1 MVARG
6 GARGGAGPVRAVA
19 RARDAVRE
27 RPAVPP
33 DPPAVRVARS
43 ALSVLRGRIG
53 GVAQTAAKKKSAT
66 AEQSPA
72 KGGGGR
78 PRLMLMD
85 GHSLAYRAFFALPA
99 ENFTTSTG
107 QPTNAIYGFAS
118 MLANTLRD
126 EQPTH
131 FAVAFDV
138 SRKTWRA
145 EEFTEYKANRAKT
158 PDEFRGQ
165 VELIGELLDTMHA
178 DRFAVEGFE
187 ADDIIATLATRAEA
201 AGFDVLIVT
210 GDRDSFQLVSEHTTV
225 LYPTKGVS
233 ELTRYTPEK
242 VEERYGLTP
251 AQYPDFAALRGD
263 PSDNLPGIPGVGEK
277 TAAKWITQFGS
288 FAELVER
295 AEEVKGKAG
304 QNFRDHLEAV
314 KLNRRL
320 TEMVRDVPLDKGP
333 EDLERAPYDR
343 KQLAVLLDTLEI
355 RNPSLRERLLA
366 VDPGA
371 EQEQEP
377 VTEDVAL
384 DATLVPANGKL
395 APWLEEH
402 GNAVLGVATVDTWK
416 LGAGEVAEVG
426 LAAAGGAAAWFEPS
440 ALDEDDERAFADWL
454 GDPERP
460 KVIHDAKGLM
470 RVFGEHGMRVAGVSM
485 DTALGAYLV
494 KPGRRTFALDAL
506 SLEYLGRELVPAQ
519 ESDGQLAFGAD
530 DETQARTLMVEAR
543 TILDL
548 GTALGARLPEVGA
561 EGLLTDIELPTS
573 ALLARME
580 RAGIAADR
588 EHLEEMERQ
597 FAGAV
602 EQAVREAHAAVGH
615 EFNLG
620 SPKQLQ
626 EVLFG
631 ELNLPKTRKT
641 KTGYTTDAD
650 SLAWLAGQ
658 TEHELP
664 VIMLRH
670 REQAKLRSTVEGLI
684 KSIAP
689 DGRIHT
695 TFNQTVAATG
705 RLSSTDPNLQNIP
718 VRTDEG
724 RAIRRGFVVGEGY
737 EALMTAD
744 YSQIE
749 LRVMAHL
756 SEDEGLIA
764 AFTSGEDLHRT
775 VAGYVFNV
783 EPAAVDA
790 EMRRKIKAMSY
801 GLAYGLSAFG
811 LSQQLAIDPGEAR
824 ALMDTYFER
833 FGGVRDYLHRVVE
846 EARATGYTA
855 TMLGRRRYLP
865 DLNSDNR
872 QRREAAE
879 RMALN
884 APIQG
889 TAADIVKIAML
900 GVDRALREAELTSRT
915 LLQVHDEIVLELAPG
930 EREPV
935 EEILRREMAAAAQLR
950 APLTVSVGVGPNWEA
965 AAH

>member
-1 MVARG
+1 MA
-6 GARGGAGPVRAVA
+6 
-19 RARDAVRE
+19 E
-27 RPAVPP
+27 
-33 DPPAVRVARS
+33 
-43 ALSVLRGRIG
+43 
-53 GVAQTAAKKKSAT
+53 TASKKT
-66 AEQSPA
+66 ADN
-72 KGGGGR
+72 R
-78 PRLMLMD
+78 PRLLLMD
-85 GHSLAYRAFFALPA
+85 GHSLAYRAFFALPV
-99 ENFTTSTG
+99 ENFTTSAG

-126 EQPTH
+126 ESPTH

-138 SRKTWRA
+138 SRKTWRS
-145 EEFTEYKANRAKT
+145 EEFPEYKANRSKT
-158 PDEFRGQ
+158 PDEFKGQ
-165 VELIGELLDTMHA
+165 VELIGELLDAMRA
-178 DRFAVEGFE
+178 DRFAIDGFE
-187 ADDIIATLATRAEA
+187 ADDVIATLATQAEA
-201 AGFDVLIVT
+201 AGFEVLIVT
-210 GDRDSFQLVSEHTTV
+210 GDRDSFQLITEHTTV

-233 ELTRYTPEK
+233 ELTRFTPEK
-242 VEERYGLTP
+242 VAEKYGLTP

-277 TAAKWITQFGS
+277 TATKWINQFGS
-288 FAELVER
+288 FDALVER

-304 QNFRDHLEAV
+304 QNFRDHLESV

-320 TEMVRDVPLDKGP
+320 TEMVRDVELPKGP
-333 EDLERAPYDR
+333 AELARAAYDR
-343 KQLAVLLDTLEI
+343 TALIGVLDVLEI

-371 EQEQEP
+371 AEGEAP
-377 VTEDVAL
+377 P
-384 DATLVPANGKL
+384 PAAGVEVDGAVLASGEL
-395 APWLEEH
+395 APWLAAH
-402 GNAVLGVATVDTWK
+402 GEQPLGVATVDTWT
-416 LGAGEVAEVG
+416 LGTGSVSEVA
-426 LAAAGGAAAWFEPS
+426 LAAAEGPAAWFDPTR
-440 ALDEDDERAFADWL
+440 LDEADERAFAAWL
-454 GDPERP
+454 EAADRP
-460 KVIHDAKGLM
+460 KVMHNAKG
-470 RVFGEHGMRVAGVSM
+470 VMRVAPEHGWRVGGVTM
-485 DTALGAYLV
+485 DTALAAYLV
-494 KPGRRTFALDAL
+494 KPGRRSFALDAL
-506 SLEYLGRELVPAQ
+506 AIEYLGRELGPAAAA
-519 ESDGQLAFGAD
+519 DGQLAFGT
-530 DETQARTLMVEAR
+530 DEQAEAQALMAQARAV
-543 TILDL
+543 LDL
-548 GTALGARLPEVGA
+548 GEAFSERLGEVGA
-561 EGLLTDIELPTS
+561 TALLDEVELPTS
-573 ALLARME
+573 VLLAKLE
-580 RAGIAADR
+580 RHGIAADR
-588 EHLEEMERQ
+588 AHLESMEQQ

-602 EQAVREAHAAVGH
+602 QQAVKEAHATVGH

-631 ELNLPKTRKT
+631 ELGLPKTKKT

-650 SLAWLAGQ
+650 ALAWLAGQ

-670 REQAKLRSTVEGLI
+670 REQAKLRVTVEGLI
-684 KSIAP
+684 KTIAA

-737 EALMTAD
+737 ESLMTAD

-756 SEDEGLIA
+756 SEDAGLIE
-764 AFTSGEDLHRT
+764 AFTSGEDLHTT
-775 VAGYVFNV
+775 VASQVFGV
-783 EPAAVDA
+783 AKSAVDP

-811 LSQQLAIDPGEAR
+811 LSQQLSIEAAEAR
-824 ALMDTYFER
+824 GLMDTFFER
-833 FGGVRDYLHRVVE
+833 FGGVRDYLHRAVVE
-846 EARATGYTA
+846 ARETGYTE

-872 QRREAAE
+872 QRREMAE

-889 TAADIVKIAML
+889 TAADIVKVAML
-900 GVDRALREAELTSRT
+900 KVDRAMEEAALTSRM
-915 LLQVHDEIVLELAPG
+915 LLQVHDEIVLEIAPG
-930 EREPV
+930 ERKAV
-935 EEILRREMAAAAQLR
+935 EELLRREMTGAVELR
-950 APLTVSVGVGPNWEA
+950 APLDVSIGVGTDWES

>member
-1 MVARG
+1 MADTASKKTETPTG
-6 GARGGAGPVRAVA
+6 G
-19 RARDAVRE
+19 
-27 RPAVPP
+27 
-33 DPPAVRVARS
+33 S
-43 ALSVLRGRIG
+43 
-53 GVAQTAAKKKSAT
+53 
-66 AEQSPA
+66 
-72 KGGGGR
+72 R

-99 ENFTTSTG
+99 ENFTTATG

-126 EQPTH
+126 EAPTH

-138 SRKTWRA
+138 SRKTWRS
-145 EEFTEYKANRAKT
+145 EEFTEYKANRSKT
-158 PDEFRGQ
+158 PDEFKGQ
-165 VELIGELLDTMHA
+165 VELIGELLDAMHVT
-178 DRFAVEGFE
+178 RFAVEGFE
-187 ADDIIATLATRAEA
+187 ADDVIATLATQAEA
-201 AGFDVLIVT
+201 EGFEVLIVT

-233 ELTRYTPEK
+233 ELTRFTPEK
-242 VEERYGLTP
+242 VVEKYGLTP

-277 TAAKWITQFGS
+277 TAAKWINQFGS
-288 FAELVER
+288 FAQLVER
-295 AEEVKGKAG
+295 VDEVKGKAG
-304 QNFRDHLEAV
+304 QNLRDHLESV

-320 TEMVRDVPLDKGP
+320 TELERQVELPKAVT
-333 EDLERAPYDR
+333 DLERPAYDR
-343 KQLAVLLDTLEI
+343 KGVAMILDTLEI
-355 RNPSLRERLLA
+355 RNPSLRERLFA

-371 EQEQEP
+371 EEAEATP
-377 VTEDVAL
+377 VVADGVEL
-384 DATLVPANGKL
+384 DGTVLGTGEVAGWL
-395 APWLEEH
+395 AEH
-402 GNAVLGVATVDTWK
+402 GSRPLGVATVDTWA
-416 LGAGEVAEVG
+416 LGTGSVAEVA
-426 LAAAGGAAAWFEPS
+426 LAASDGKAAWFDPTEI
-440 ALDEDDERAFADWL
+440 DEADEAAFTAWL
-454 GDPERP
+454 SDPDRP
-460 KVIHDAKGLM
+460 KVFHNAKGAM
-470 RVFGEHGMRVAGVSM
+470 RVFAEHGWSVAGVDM
-485 DTALGAYLV
+485 DTALAAYLV
-494 KPGRRTFALDAL
+494 KPGRRSFDLDAL
-506 SLEYLGRELVPAQ
+506 SLEYLHRELAPAAAA
-519 ESDGQLAFGAD
+519 DGQLAFGAD
-530 DETQARTLMVEAR
+530 DAAEAEALMVQARA
-543 TILDL
+543 ILDL
-548 GTALGARLPEVGA
+548 GETFEGRLAEVGA
-561 EGLLTDIELPTS
+561 ADLLRDMELPTS

-580 RAGIAADR
+580 RHGIAADR
-588 EHLEEMERQ
+588 EHLQAMEQ
-597 FAGAV
+597 MFAGAV
-602 EQAVREAHAAVGH
+602 QQAVKEAHAAAGR

-631 ELNLPKTRKT
+631 ELNLPKTKKT

-650 SLAWLAGQ
+650 ALAWLATQ
-658 TEHELP
+658 TDNELP

-670 REQAKLRSTVEGLI
+670 REQAKLRVTVEGLI
-684 KSIAP
+684 KTIAA

-724 RAIRRGFVVGEGY
+724 RAIRRGFVVGGGFES
-737 EALMTAD
+737 LMTAD

-756 SEDEGLIA
+756 SEDAGLIE
-764 AFTSGEDLHRT
+764 AFTSGEDLHT
-775 VAGYVFNV
+775 TAAAQVFSV
-783 EPAAVDA
+783 EQSAVDA

-811 LSQQLAIDPGEAR
+811 LSQQLNIEAAEAR
-824 ALMDTYFER
+824 GLMDAYFER
-833 FGGVRDYLHRVVE
+833 FGGVRDYLRRVVD

-855 TMLGRRRYLP
+855 TLFGRRRYLP

-900 GVDRALREAELTSRT
+900 NVDKALREAGLASRM
-915 LLQVHDEIVLELAPG
+915 LLQVHDEIVLEIAPG
-930 EREPV
+930 ERAAA
-935 EEILRREMAAAAQLR
+935 EELVRREMANAVDLR
-950 APLTVSVGVGPNWEA
+950 VPLGVSVGSGPDWES

>member
-1 MVARG
+1 MAKTASKKTDSTS
-6 GARGGAGPVRAVA
+6 GA
-19 RARDAVRE
+19 
-27 RPAVPP
+27 
-33 DPPAVRVARS
+33 
-43 ALSVLRGRIG
+43 
-53 GVAQTAAKKKSAT
+53 
-66 AEQSPA
+66 
-72 KGGGGR
+72 R

-99 ENFTTSTG
+99 ENFTTATG

-126 EQPTH
+126 EAPTH

-138 SRKTWRA
+138 SRKTWRSQ
-145 EEFTEYKANRAKT
+145 EFTEYKANRSKT
-158 PDEFRGQ
+158 PDEFKGQ
-165 VELIGELLDTMHA
+165 VELIGELLDAMHVT
-178 DRFAVEGFE
+178 RFAVDGFE
-187 ADDIIATLATRAEA
+187 ADDVIATLATQAEA
-201 AGFDVLIVT
+201 EGFDVLIVT

-233 ELTRYTPEK
+233 ELTRFTPEK
-242 VEERYGLTP
+242 VFEKYGLTP

-277 TAAKWITQFGS
+277 TAAKWINQFGS
-288 FAELVER
+288 FADLVER
-295 AEEVKGKAG
+295 VDEVKGKAG
-304 QNFRDHLEAV
+304 QNLRDHLESV

-320 TEMVRDVPLDKGP
+320 TELERRVELPKAVT
-333 EDLERAPYDR
+333 DLERPAYDR
-343 KQLAVLLDTLEI
+343 KGVAMILDTLEI
-355 RNPSLRERLLA
+355 RNPSLRERLYA

-371 EQEQEP
+371 EEAEATP
-377 VTEDVAL
+377 VVADGVEL
-384 DATLVPANGKL
+384 DGVVLGTGEVAG
-395 APWLEEH
+395 WLTEH
-402 GNAVLGVATVDTWK
+402 GAQPLGVATVDTWA
-416 LGAGEVAEVG
+416 LGTGSVAEVA
-426 LAAAGGAAAWFEPS
+426 LAAADGKAAWFDPT
-440 ALDEDDERAFADWL
+440 ALDEADETAFAAWL
-454 GDPERP
+454 SDADRP
-460 KVIHDAKGLM
+460 KVLHNAKGAM
-470 RVFGEHGMRVAGVSM
+470 RVFAEHGWSVAGVGM
-485 DTALGAYLV
+485 DTALAAYLV
-494 KPGRRTFALDAL
+494 KPGRRSFDLDAL
-506 SLEYLGRELVPAQ
+506 SLEYLHRELAPAAAA
-519 ESDGQLAFGAD
+519 DGQLAFGAD
-530 DETQARTLMVEAR
+530 DGAEAEALMVQARA
-543 TILDL
+543 ILDL
-548 GTALGARLPEVGA
+548 GEAFEGRLADVGA
-561 EGLLTDIELPTS
+561 ADLLRDMELPTS

-580 RAGIAADR
+580 RHGIAADR
-588 EHLEEMERQ
+588 AHLEAMEQ
-597 FAGAV
+597 MFAGAV
-602 EQAVREAHAAVGH
+602 QQAVKEAHAAAGR

-631 ELNLPKTRKT
+631 ELNLPKTKKT

-650 SLAWLAGQ
+650 ALAWLAAQ
-658 TEHELP
+658 TDNELP

-670 REQAKLRSTVEGLI
+670 REQAKLRVTVEGLI
-684 KSIAP
+684 KTIAA

-724 RAIRRGFVVGEGY
+724 RAIRRGFVVGEGF
-737 EALMTAD
+737 ESLMTAD

-756 SEDEGLIA
+756 SEDAGLTE
-764 AFTSGEDLHRT
+764 AFTSGEDLHT
-775 VAGYVFNV
+775 TAAAQVFSV
-783 EPAAVDA
+783 EQSAVDA

-811 LSQQLAIDPGEAR
+811 LSQQLNIEAAEAR
-824 ALMDTYFER
+824 GLMDAYFER
-833 FGGVRDYLHRVVE
+833 FGGVRDYLRRVVD

-855 TMLGRRRYLP
+855 TLFGRRRYLP

-900 GVDRALREAELTSRT
+900 NVDKALSEAGLSSRM
-915 LLQVHDEIVLELAPG
+915 LLQVHDEIVLEIAPG
-930 EREPV
+930 ERAAA
-935 EEILRREMAAAAQLR
+935 EELVRREMANAVQLSV
-950 APLTVSVGVGPNWEA
+950 PLGVSVGSGTDWES

>member
-1 MVARG
+1 MA
-6 GARGGAGPVRAVA
+6 
-19 RARDAVRE
+19 E
-27 RPAVPP
+27 K
-33 DPPAVRVARS
+33 
-43 ALSVLRGRIG
+43 
-53 GVAQTAAKKKSAT
+53 AAKKT
-66 AEQSPA
+66 ETPT
-72 KGGGGR
+72 GGSR

-99 ENFTTSTG
+99 ENFTTATG

-126 EQPTH
+126 EAPTH

-138 SRKTWRA
+138 SRKTWRSQ
-145 EEFTEYKANRAKT
+145 EFTEYKANRSKT
-158 PDEFRGQ
+158 PDEFKGQ
-165 VELIGELLDTMHA
+165 VELIGELLDAMRVE
-178 DRFAVEGFE
+178 RFAVEGFE
-187 ADDIIATLATRAEA
+187 ADDIIATLATQAEA
-201 AGFDVLIVT
+201 EGFDVLIVT
-210 GDRDSFQLVSEHTTV
+210 GDRDSFQLVSDHTTV

-233 ELTRYTPEK
+233 ELTRFTPEK
-242 VEERYGLTP
+242 VFEKYGLTP

-277 TAAKWITQFGS
+277 TAAKWINQFGS

-295 AEEVKGKAG
+295 VDEVKGKAG
-304 QNFRDHLEAV
+304 QNLRDHLESV

-320 TEMVRDVPLDKGP
+320 TELERQVELPKTVT
-333 EDLERAPYDR
+333 DLERAAYDR
-343 KQLAVLLDTLEI
+343 KGVAMILDTLEI
-355 RNPSLRERLLA
+355 RNPSLRERLYA

-371 EQEQEP
+371 EEAEAAP
-377 VTEDVAL
+377 VVADGVEL
-384 DATLVPANGKL
+384 DGAVLGTGEL
-395 APWLEEH
+395 AGWLAEH
-402 GNAVLGVATVDTWK
+402 GTGALGVATVDTWA
-416 LGAGEVAEVG
+416 LGAGSVAEVA
-426 LAAAGGAAAWFEPS
+426 LAAADGKAAWFDPS
-440 ALDEDDERAFADWL
+440 QLDEADERAWTAWLAAAD
-454 GDPERP
+454 RP
-460 KVIHDAKGLM
+460 KVFHNAKGAM
-470 RVFGEHGMRVAGVSM
+470 RVFAEHGWSIAGVGM
-485 DTALGAYLV
+485 DTALAAYLV
-494 KPGRRTFALDAL
+494 KPGRRSFDLDAL
-506 SLEYLGRELVPAQ
+506 SLEYLHRELAPAAAA
-519 ESDGQLAFGAD
+519 DGQLAFGAD
-530 DETQARTLMVEAR
+530 DEAEAEALMVQARAV
-543 TILDL
+543 LDL
-548 GTALGARLPEVGA
+548 GEAFEGRLQEVGA
-561 EGLLTDIELPTS
+561 ADLLRDMELPTS

-580 RAGIAADR
+580 RHGIAADR
-588 EHLEEMERQ
+588 EHLQAMEQ
-597 FAGAV
+597 MFAGAV
-602 EQAVREAHAAVGH
+602 QQAVKEAHAAAGR

-631 ELNLPKTRKT
+631 ELNLPKTKKT

-650 SLAWLAGQ
+650 ALAWLATQ
-658 TEHELP
+658 TDSELP

-670 REQAKLRSTVEGLI
+670 REQAKLRVTVEGLI
-684 KSIAP
+684 KTIAG

-724 RAIRRGFVVGEGY
+724 RAIRRGFVVGEGF
-737 EALMTAD
+737 ESLMTAD

-756 SEDEGLIA
+756 SEDAGLIE
-764 AFTSGEDLHRT
+764 AFTSGEDLHT
-775 VAGYVFNV
+775 TAAAQVFSV
-783 EPAAVDA
+783 EQSAVDA

-811 LSQQLAIDPGEAR
+811 LSQQLNIDAGEAR
-824 ALMDTYFER
+824 MLMDAYFDR
-833 FGGVRDYLHRVVE
+833 FGGVRDYLRRVVD

-855 TMLGRRRYLP
+855 TLFGRRRYLP

-900 GVDRALREAELTSRT
+900 NVDKALTEAGLRSRM
-915 LLQVHDEIVLELAPG
+915 LLQVHDEVVLEIAPG
-930 EREPV
+930 ERAAA
-935 EEILRREMAAAAQLR
+935 EELVRREMAAAVTLR
-950 APLTVSVGVGPNWEA
+950 VPLGVSVGVGPDWES

>member
-1 MVARG
+1 MAETASKKTDQTSG
-6 GARGGAGPVRAVA
+6 G
-19 RARDAVRE
+19 
-27 RPAVPP
+27 
-33 DPPAVRVARS
+33 
-43 ALSVLRGRIG
+43 
-53 GVAQTAAKKKSAT
+53 T
-66 AEQSPA
+66 
-72 KGGGGR
+72 R

-85 GHSLAYRAFFALPA
+85 GHSLAYRAFFALPV
-99 ENFTTSTG
+99 ENFTTATG

-126 EQPTH
+126 EAPTH

-138 SRKTWRA
+138 SRKTWRS
-145 EEFTEYKANRAKT
+145 EEFTEYKANRSKT
-158 PDEFRGQ
+158 PDEFKGQ
-165 VELIGELLDTMHA
+165 VELIGELLDAMHA
-178 DRFAVEGFE
+178 PRFAVEGYE
-187 ADDIIATLATRAEA
+187 ADDVIATLATQAEA
-201 AGFDVLIVT
+201 EGFEVLIVT

-233 ELTRYTPEK
+233 ELTRFTPEK
-242 VEERYGLTP
+242 VVEKYGLTP

-277 TAAKWITQFGS
+277 TAAKWINQFGS

-295 AEEVKGKAG
+295 VDEVKGKAG
-304 QNFRDHLEAV
+304 QNLRDHLEAV

-320 TEMVRDVPLDKGP
+320 TELERRVELSKGVL
-333 EDLERAPYDR
+333 DLERTAYDR
-343 KQLAVLLDTLEI
+343 KAVTMILDTLEI
-355 RNPSLRERLLA
+355 RNPSLRERLFA

-371 EQEQEP
+371 GETETAP
-377 VTEDVAL
+377 VVADGVEL
-384 DATLVPANGKL
+384 EGTVLGTGEL
-395 APWLEEH
+395 AGWLAEH
-402 GNAVLGVATVDTWK
+402 GTGPLGVATVAAWA
-416 LGAGEVAEVG
+416 LGTGSVAEVA
-426 LAAAGGAAAWFEPS
+426 LATSAGPAAWFDPAE
-440 ALDEDDERAFADWL
+440 LDEADERAFAAWL
-454 GDPERP
+454 ADAGRP
-460 KVIHDAKGLM
+460 KVFHDAKSAM
-470 RVFGEHGMRVAGVSM
+470 RVFAEHGWSIEGVTM
-485 DTALGAYLV
+485 DTALAAYLV
-494 KPGRRTFALDAL
+494 KPGRRSFDLDAL
-506 SLEYLGRELVPAQ
+506 SLEYLHRELAPAAVA
-519 ESDGQLAFGAD
+519 DGQLAFGAD
-530 DETQARTLMVEAR
+530 EGAEAEALMVQARA
-543 TILDL
+543 ILDL
-548 GTALGARLPEVGA
+548 GEAFGSRLEEVGA
-561 EGLLTDIELPTS
+561 ADLLRDMELPTS

-580 RAGIAADR
+580 RHGIAADR
-588 EHLEEMERQ
+588 AHLEAMEQ
-597 FAGAV
+597 MFAGAV
-602 EQAVREAHAAVGH
+602 QQAVKEAHAAAGH

-631 ELNLPKTRKT
+631 ELALPKTKRT

-650 SLAWLAGQ
+650 ALAWLATQ
-658 TEHELP
+658 TDNELP

-670 REQAKLRSTVEGLI
+670 REQAKLRVTVEGLI
-684 KSIAP
+684 KTIAA

-724 RAIRRGFVVGEGY
+724 RAIRRGFVVGEGF
-737 EALMTAD
+737 ESLLTAD

-756 SEDEGLIA
+756 SEDEGLIE
-764 AFTSGEDLHRT
+764 AFTSGEDLHT
-775 VAGYVFNV
+775 TAAAQVFAV
-783 EPAAVDA
+783 ERSAVDA

-811 LSQQLAIDPGEAR
+811 LSQQLNIEAAEAR
-824 ALMDTYFER
+824 ALMDAYFER
-833 FGGVRDYLHRVVE
+833 YGGVRDYLRRVVD

-855 TMLGRRRYLP
+855 TLFGRRRYLP
-865 DLNSDNR
+865 DLSSDNR

-900 GVDRALREAELTSRT
+900 KVDGALREAGLASRM
-915 LLQVHDEIVLELAPG
+915 LLQVHDEIVLEVAPG
-930 EREPV
+930 ERPAV
-935 EEILRREMAAAAQLR
+935 EELVRREMADAVRLR
-950 APLTVSVGVGPNWEA
+950 VPLGVSVGAGPNWES

>member
-1 MVARG
+1 MADTASKKTDTPTG
-6 GARGGAGPVRAVA
+6 G
-19 RARDAVRE
+19 
-27 RPAVPP
+27 
-33 DPPAVRVARS
+33 S
-43 ALSVLRGRIG
+43 
-53 GVAQTAAKKKSAT
+53 
-66 AEQSPA
+66 
-72 KGGGGR
+72 R

-99 ENFTTSTG
+99 ENFTTATG

-126 EQPTH
+126 EAPTH

-138 SRKTWRA
+138 SRKTWRSA
-145 EEFTEYKANRAKT
+145 EFTEYKANRSKT
-158 PDEFRGQ
+158 PDEFKGQ
-165 VELIGELLDTMHA
+165 VELIGELLDAMRVQ
-178 DRFAVEGFE
+178 RFAVEGFE
-187 ADDIIATLATRAEA
+187 ADDVIATLATQAEA
-201 AGFDVLIVT
+201 EGFDVLIVT
-210 GDRDSFQLVSEHTTV
+210 GDRDSFQLVSDHTTV

-233 ELTRYTPEK
+233 ELTRFTPEK
-242 VEERYGLTP
+242 VVEKYGLTP

-277 TAAKWITQFGS
+277 TAAKWINQFGS

-295 AEEVKGKAG
+295 VDEVKGKAG
-304 QNFRDHLEAV
+304 QNLRDHLESV

-320 TEMVRDVPLDKGP
+320 TELERQVALPKTVT
-333 EDLERAPYDR
+333 DLERAAYDR
-343 KQLAVLLDTLEI
+343 KGVAMILDTLEI
-355 RNPSLRERLLA
+355 RNPSLRERLYA

-371 EQEQEP
+371 EEAEATP
-377 VTEDVAL
+377 VVADGVEL
-384 DATLVPANGKL
+384 DGTVLSTGEL
-395 APWLEEH
+395 AGWLGEH
-402 GNAVLGVATVDTWK
+402 GTAPLGVATVDTWA
-416 LGAGEVAEVG
+416 LGTGSVAEVA
-426 LAAAGGAAAWFEPS
+426 LAAADGKAAWFDPS
-440 ALDEDDERAFADWL
+440 QLDEADERAWTSWLADA
-454 GDPERP
+454 DRT
-460 KVIHDAKGLM
+460 KVFHNAKGAM
-470 RVFGEHGMRVAGVSM
+470 RVFAEHGWDIAGVSM
-485 DTALGAYLV
+485 DTALAAYLV
-494 KPGRRTFALDAL
+494 KPGRRSFDLDAL
-506 SLEYLGRELVPAQ
+506 SLEYLHRELAPAAAA
-519 ESDGQLAFGAD
+519 DGQLAFGAD
-530 DETQARTLMVEAR
+530 DAAEAEALMIQARAV
-543 TILDL
+543 LDL
-548 GTALGARLPEVGA
+548 GEAFEGRLQEVGA
-561 EGLLTDIELPTS
+561 ADLLRDMELPTS
-573 ALLARME
+573 VLLARME
-580 RAGIAADR
+580 RHGIAADR
-588 EHLEEMERQ
+588 EHLQAMEQ
-597 FAGAV
+597 MFAGAV
-602 EQAVREAHAAVGH
+602 QQAVKEAHAAAGR

-631 ELNLPKTRKT
+631 ELNLPKTKKT

-650 SLAWLAGQ
+650 ALAWLATQ
-658 TEHELP
+658 TDNELP

-670 REQAKLRSTVEGLI
+670 REQAKLRVTVEGLI
-684 KSIAP
+684 KTIAA

-724 RAIRRGFVVGEGY
+724 RAIRRGFVVGEGF
-737 EALMTAD
+737 ESLMTAD

-756 SEDEGLIA
+756 SEDAGLIE
-764 AFTSGEDLHRT
+764 AFTSGEDLHT
-775 VAGYVFNV
+775 TAAAQVFSV
-783 EPAAVDA
+783 EQSAVDA

-811 LSQQLAIDPGEAR
+811 LSQQLNIDAGEAR
-824 ALMDTYFER
+824 MLMDAYFDR
-833 FGGVRDYLHRVVE
+833 FGGVRDYLRRVVD

-855 TMLGRRRYLP
+855 TLFGRRRYLP

-900 GVDRALREAELTSRT
+900 NVDKALTEAGLKSRM
-915 LLQVHDEIVLELAPG
+915 LLQVHDEIVLEIAPG
-930 EREPV
+930 ERAAA
-935 EEILRREMAAAAQLR
+935 EELIRREMADAVTLR
-950 APLTVSVGVGPNWEA
+950 VPLGVSVGAGPDWES

>member
-1 MVARG
+1 MAET
-6 GARGGAGPVRAVA
+6 ASKKTEKTAG
-19 RARDAVRE
+19 
-27 RPAVPP
+27 
-33 DPPAVRVARS
+33 
-43 ALSVLRGRIG
+43 
-53 GVAQTAAKKKSAT
+53 T
-66 AEQSPA
+66 
-72 KGGGGR
+72 GR

-99 ENFTTSTG
+99 ENFTTATG

-126 EQPTH
+126 EAPTH

-138 SRKTWRA
+138 SRKTWRS
-145 EEFTEYKANRAKT
+145 EEFPEYKANRSKT
-158 PDEFRGQ
+158 PDEFKGQ
-165 VELIGELLDTMHA
+165 VELIGEVLDAMRA
-178 DRFAVEGFE
+178 QRFAVDGFE
-187 ADDIIATLATRAEA
+187 ADDIIATLATQAEA
-201 AGFDVLIVT
+201 EGFDVLIVT

-233 ELTRYTPEK
+233 ELTRFTPEK
-242 VEERYGLTP
+242 VFEKYGLTP

-277 TAAKWITQFGS
+277 TAAKWINQFGS

-295 AEEVKGKAG
+295 VDEVKGKAG
-304 QNFRDHLEAV
+304 QNLRDHLEAV

-320 TEMVRDVPLDKGP
+320 TEMVKDVELPRTVA
-333 EDLERAPYDR
+333 DLERAAYDR
-343 KQLAVLLDTLEI
+343 TALAMVLDTLEI

-366 VDPGA
+366 VDPGEGEA
-371 EQEQEP
+371 EE
-377 VTEDVAL
+377 TR
-384 DATLVPANGKL
+384 PAAEGV
-395 APWLEEH
+395 EID
-402 GNAVLGVATVDTWK
+402 GAV
-416 LGAGEVAEVG
+416 LGAGELEPWLAEHGAGVLGVSTVDSWSLGSGSVTEVA
-426 LAAAGGAAAWFEPS
+426 LAAGEGPAVWFDPSRLDEPDENAFAAW
-440 ALDEDDERAFADWL
+440 LAD
-454 GDPERP
+454 PARH
-460 KVIHDAKGLM
+460 KVMHNAKGAM
-470 RVFGEHGMRVAGVSM
+470 RVFAEHGWSIEGVTM
-485 DTALGAYLV
+485 DTALAAYLV
-494 KPGRRTFALDAL
+494 KPGRRSFALDAL
-506 SLEYLGRELVPAQ
+506 SLEYLGRELGPAAAA
-519 ESDGQLAFGAD
+519 DGQLAFGTDEQAEAD
-530 DETQARTLMVEAR
+530 ALMVQAR

-548 GTALGARLPEVGA
+548 GEAFEEKLQEVGA
-561 EGLLTDIELPTS
+561 ADLLRDMELPTS
-573 ALLARME
+573 SLLARLE
-580 RAGIAADR
+580 RHGIAADR
-588 EHLEEMERQ
+588 AHLEAMEQ
-597 FAGAV
+597 MFAGAV
-602 EQAVREAHAAVGH
+602 QQAVKEAHAAAGH

-631 ELNLPKTRKT
+631 ELALPKTKKT

-650 SLAWLAGQ
+650 ALAWLATQ
-658 TEHELP
+658 TENELP

-684 KSIAP
+684 KTITP

-724 RAIRRGFVVGEGY
+724 RAIRRGFVVGEGF
-737 EALMTAD
+737 ECLMTAD

-756 SEDEGLIA
+756 SEDEGLLE
-764 AFTSGEDLHRT
+764 AFTSGEDLHTT
-775 VAGYVFNV
+775 VASQVFSV
-783 EPAAVDA
+783 ERSAVDS

-811 LSQQLAIDPGEAR
+811 LSQQLNIEAGEAR

-833 FGGVRDYLHRVVE
+833 FGGVRDYLRRAVD

-855 TMLGRRRYLP
+855 TLFGRRRYLP

-900 GVDRALREAELTSRT
+900 NVDRALREAKLDSRM
-915 LLQVHDEIVLELAPG
+915 LLQVHDEIVLEIAPG
-930 EREPV
+930 ERQRT
-935 EEILRREMAAAAQLR
+935 EELLRHEMASAVRLDV
-950 APLTVSVGVGPNWEA
+950 PLDVSVGAGRDWES

>member
-1 MVARG
+1 MA
-6 GARGGAGPVRAVA
+6 
-19 RARDAVRE
+19 D
-27 RPAVPP
+27 
-33 DPPAVRVARS
+33 S
-43 ALSVLRGRIG
+43 AS
-53 GVAQTAAKKKSAT
+53 KKTEKTSA
-66 AEQSPA
+66 
-72 KGGGGR
+72 GR

-99 ENFTTSTG
+99 ENFTTATG

-126 EQPTH
+126 EAPTH

-138 SRKTWRA
+138 SRKTWRS
-145 EEFTEYKANRAKT
+145 EEFTEYKANRSKT
-158 PDEFRGQ
+158 PDEFKGQ
-165 VELIGELLDTMHA
+165 VELIGELLDAMHA
-178 DRFAVEGFE
+178 RRFAVEGFE
-187 ADDIIATLATRAEA
+187 ADDIIATLATQAEA
-201 AGFDVLIVT
+201 EGFEVLIVT
-210 GDRDSFQLVSEHTTV
+210 GDRDSFQLVTEHTTV

-233 ELTRYTPEK
+233 ELTRFTPEK
-242 VEERYGLTP
+242 VVEKYGLTP

-277 TAAKWITQFGS
+277 TAAKWINQFGS

-295 AEEVKGKAG
+295 VEEVKGKAG
-304 QNFRDHLEAV
+304 QNLRDHLESV

-320 TEMVRDVPLDKGP
+320 TELERQVQLERTVA
-333 EDLERAPYDR
+333 DLERAPYDR
-343 KQLAVLLDTLEI
+343 TSVTMILDTLEI
-355 RNPSLRERLLA
+355 RNPSLRERLFA

-371 EQEQEP
+371 EEAEGTP
-377 VTEDVAL
+377 VVADGVEL
-384 DATLVPANGKL
+384 DG
-395 APWLEEH
+395 
-402 GNAVLGVATVDTWK
+402 AV
-416 LGAGEVAEVG
+416 LGAGELKPWLAEHGGQVLGLATVDSWGLGAGAVAEVA
-426 LAAAGGAAAWFEPS
+426 LAAAGGPAAWFDP
-440 ALDEDDERAFADWL
+440 AQLDEADEKAFAAWL
-454 GDPERP
+454 ADPARP
-460 KVIHDAKGLM
+460 KVLHNAKGAM
-470 RVFGEHGMRVAGVSM
+470 RVFPEHGWSVEGVAM
-485 DTALGAYLV
+485 DTALAAYLV
-494 KPGRRTFALDAL
+494 KPGRRSFALDAL
-506 SLEYLGRELVPAQ
+506 SLEYLGRELAPAATA
-519 ESDGQLAFGAD
+519 DGQLAFGTDDDAEAD
-530 DETQARTLMVEAR
+530 ALMIQAR

-548 GTALGARLPEVGA
+548 GQAFEERLGEVGA
-561 EGLLTDIELPTS
+561 ADLLRDMELPVS
-573 ALLARME
+573 VLLARME
-580 RAGIAADR
+580 RHGIAADR
-588 EHLEEMERQ
+588 AHLEAMEQ
-597 FAGAV
+597 MFAGAV
-602 EQAVREAHAAVGH
+602 QQAVKEAHEAAGH

-631 ELNLPKTRKT
+631 ELGLPRTKKT

-650 SLAWLAGQ
+650 ALAWLATQ
-658 TEHELP
+658 TDNELP

-670 REQAKLRSTVEGLI
+670 REQAKLRVTVEGLM
-684 KSIAP
+684 KTVAA

-724 RAIRRGFVVGEGY
+724 RAIRRGFVVGAGFES
-737 EALMTAD
+737 LMTAD

-756 SEDEGLIA
+756 SEDEGLIR
-764 AFTSGEDLHRT
+764 AFTSGEDLHTT
-775 VAGYVFNV
+775 VASQVFGV
-783 EPAAVDA
+783 GRDAVDA

-811 LSQQLAIDPGEAR
+811 LSQQLNIEAAEAR

-833 FGGVRDYLHRVVE
+833 FGGVRDYLRRVVD
-846 EARATGYTA
+846 EARATGYTE
-855 TMLGRRRYLP
+855 TLFGRRRYLP

-872 QRREAAE
+872 QRREMAE

-900 GVDRALREAELTSRT
+900 NVDRALGEAGLTSRM
-915 LLQVHDEIVLELAPG
+915 LLQVHDEIVLEIAPG
-930 EREPV
+930 EREKT
-935 EEILRREMAAAAQLR
+935 EELVRREMAGAVRLK
-950 APLTVSVGVGPNWEA
+950 APLDVSVGVGGDWES

>member
-1 MVARG
+1 MA
-6 GARGGAGPVRAVA
+6 
-19 RARDAVRE
+19 E
-27 RPAVPP
+27 
-33 DPPAVRVARS
+33 
-43 ALSVLRGRIG
+43 
-53 GVAQTAAKKKSAT
+53 TAAKKT
-66 AEQSPA
+66 DMTEEN
-72 KGGGGR
+72 R
-78 PRLMLMD
+78 PRLLLMD

-99 ENFTTSTG
+99 ENFTTATG

-126 EQPTH
+126 EAPTH

-138 SRKTWRA
+138 SRKTWRSD
-145 EEFTEYKANRAKT
+145 EFPEYKANRSKT
-158 PDEFRGQ
+158 PDEFKGQ
-165 VELIGELLDTMHA
+165 VELIGELLDAMHA
-178 DRFAVEGFE
+178 PRFAVEGFE
-187 ADDIIATLATRAEA
+187 ADDVIATLATQAEA
-201 AGFDVLIVT
+201 EGFEVLIVT
-210 GDRDSFQLVSEHTTV
+210 GDRDSFQLVTEHTTV

-233 ELTRYTPEK
+233 ELTRFTPEK
-242 VEERYGLTP
+242 VQEKYGLSP
-251 AQYPDFAALRGD
+251 SQYPDFAALRGD

-277 TAAKWITQFGS
+277 TAAKWINQFGS

-304 QNFRDHLEAV
+304 QNFRDHLESV

-320 TEMVRDVPLDKGP
+320 TEMVRDVELPKTVA
-333 EDLERAPYDR
+333 DLARAPYDR
-343 KQLAVLLDTLEI
+343 TAVALVLDTLEI

-371 EQEQEP
+371 AEETAPAPAPGVE
-377 VTEDVAL
+377 L
-384 DATLVPANGKL
+384 DFT
-395 APWLEEH
+395 
-402 GNAVLGVATVDTWK
+402 VLGSGGLADWLAEHADGPLGIATVDSWA
-416 LGAGEVAEVG
+416 LGTGNVSEVA
-426 LAAAGGAAAWFEPS
+426 LAAAGGAAAWFDPTE
-440 ALDEDDERAFADWL
+440 LDEADEKAWSAWIADP
-454 GDPERP
+454 GRP
-460 KVIHDAKGLM
+460 KVMHNAKGAM
-470 RVFGEHGMRVAGVSM
+470 RVFPEHGWSVAGVTM
-485 DTALGAYLV
+485 DTALAAYLV
-494 KPGRRTFALDAL
+494 KPGRRSFALDAL
-506 SLEYLGRELVPAQ
+506 SVEYLGRELAPAAAA
-519 ESDGQLAFGAD
+519 DGQLAFGAD
-530 DETQARTLMVEAR
+530 DTAEAEALMSQARAV
-543 TILDL
+543 LDL
-548 GTALGARLPEVGA
+548 GTAFEEKLAEVGA
-561 EGLLTDIELPTS
+561 KDLLHQVELPTS
-573 ALLARME
+573 ELLARLE
-580 RAGIAADR
+580 RHGIAADR
-588 EHLEEMERQ
+588 DHLEALEQQ

-602 EQAVREAHAAVGH
+602 QQAVKEAHASVGH

-626 EVLFG
+626 EVFFG
-631 ELNLPKTRKT
+631 ELNLPKTKKT

-650 SLAWLAGQ
+650 ALAWLAGQ

-670 REQAKLRSTVEGLI
+670 REQARLRSTVEGLI
-684 KSIAP
+684 KTVAS

-695 TFNQTVAATG
+695 TFSQTVAATG
-705 RLSSTDPNLQNIP
+705 RLSSTDPNLQNVP

-724 RAIRRGFVVGEGY
+724 RAIRHGFVVGEGF

-756 SEDEGLIA
+756 SEDEGLIE
-764 AFTSGEDLHRT
+764 AFTSGEDLHTT
-775 VAGYVFNV
+775 VASQVFGV
-783 EPAAVDA
+783 ERSAVDA

-811 LSQQLAIDPGEAR
+811 LSQQLGIDPAEAR
-824 ALMDTYFER
+824 GLMDTYFER
-833 FGGVRDYLHRVVE
+833 FGGVRDYLRRVVD
-846 EARATGYTA
+846 EARATGYTE

-889 TAADIVKIAML
+889 TAADIVKVAML
-900 GVDRALREAELTSRT
+900 DVDRALTEAGLASRM

-930 EREPV
+930 EREQV
-935 EEILRREMAAAAQLR
+935 ESLVRDRMSNAVSLR
-950 APLTVSVGVGPNWEA
+950 APLDVSVGVGRDWDS

>member
-1 MVARG
+1 MVDTASKKTETTPG
-6 GARGGAGPVRAVA
+6 G
-19 RARDAVRE
+19 E
-27 RPAVPP
+27 
-33 DPPAVRVARS
+33 
-43 ALSVLRGRIG
+43 
-53 GVAQTAAKKKSAT
+53 
-66 AEQSPA
+66 
-72 KGGGGR
+72 R

-99 ENFTTSTG
+99 ENFTTAQG

-126 EQPTH
+126 EAPTH

-138 SRKTWRA
+138 SRRTWRSQ
-145 EEFTEYKANRAKT
+145 EFTEYKANRAKT

-165 VELIGELLDTMHA
+165 VELIGELLDAMGVR
-178 DRFAVEGFE
+178 RFAVDGFE
-187 ADDIIATLATRAEA
+187 ADDVIATLTTQAEA
-201 AGFDVLIVT
+201 EGFDVLIVT
-210 GDRDSFQLVSEHTTV
+210 GDRDSFQLVSDRTTV

-233 ELTRYTPEK
+233 ELTRFTPEK
-242 VEERYGLTP
+242 VFEKYGLTP

-277 TAAKWITQFGS
+277 TAAKWINQFGS

-304 QNFRDHLEAV
+304 QNFRDHLESV

-320 TEMVRDVPLDKGP
+320 TEMVRDVELPVGVTA
-333 EDLERAPYDR
+333 LERAAYDR
-343 KQLAVLLDTLEI
+343 KAVAMILDTLEI
-355 RNPSLRERLLA
+355 RNPSLRERLFA

-371 EQEQEP
+371 EEEEGPSPAAQSGVE
-377 VTEDVAL
+377 L
-384 DATLVPANGKL
+384 DGSVLSTGEL
-395 APWLEEH
+395 APWLAEH
-402 GNAVLGVATVDTWK
+402 GQDGPLGVAAVGAWA
-416 LGAGEVAEVG
+416 LGEGSVAEVA
-426 LAAAGGAAAWFEPS
+426 LAAAGGQAAWFDP
-440 ALDEDDERAFADWL
+440 AQLDEADETAWAAWLAD
-454 GDPERP
+454 GARP
-460 KVIHDAKGLM
+460 KVFHNVKAAM
-470 RVFGEHGMRVAGVSM
+470 RLFGEHGWTVDGVTM
-485 DTALGAYLV
+485 DTALAAYLV
-494 KPGRRTFALDAL
+494 KPGRRSFDLDAL
-506 SLEYLGRELVPAQ
+506 SLEYLGRELAPA
-519 ESDGQLAFGAD
+519 EAAGGQLAFGAD
-530 DETQARTLMVEAR
+530 DDAQAEALMVQALAV
-543 TILDL
+543 LDL
-548 GTALGARLPEVGA
+548 AAAFEGRLEEVGA
-561 EGLLTDIELPTS
+561 AGLLRDMELPTS

-580 RAGIAADR
+580 RHGIAADR
-588 EHLEEMERQ
+588 DHLGKMEQ
-597 FAGAV
+597 MFAGAV
-602 EQAVREAHAAVGH
+602 QQAVREAHAAAGH

-631 ELNLPKTRKT
+631 ELGLPKTKKT

-650 SLAWLAGQ
+650 ALAWLAQQ
-658 TEHELP
+658 TENELP

-670 REQAKLRSTVEGLI
+670 REQAKLRTTVEGLI
-684 KSIAP
+684 KTISA

-737 EALMTAD
+737 ESLMTAD

-756 SEDEGLIA
+756 SEDEGLIE
-764 AFTSGEDLHRT
+764 AFTSGEDLHTT
-775 VAGYVFNV
+775 VASQVFSV
-783 EPAAVDA
+783 ERSQVDP

-811 LSQQLAIDPGEAR
+811 LSQQLNIDAGEAR
-824 ALMDTYFER
+824 VLMDTYFER
-833 FGGVRDYLHRVVE
+833 FGGVRDYLRRVVD
-846 EARATGYTA
+846 EARATGYTQ
-855 TMLGRRRYLP
+855 TILGRRRYLP

-900 GVDRALREAELTSRT
+900 KVDAALREAELGSRI
-915 LLQVHDEIVLELAPG
+915 LLQVHDEIVLEIAPG
-930 EREPV
+930 ERAAV
-935 EEILRREMAAAAQLR
+935 EELVRREMAGAAALR
-950 APLTVSVGVGPNWEA
+950 APLDVSVGVGRDWES